1 MMSSRK
7 EKSGCEDTKKPNR
20 LQDFLRDSYW
30 GPILKRF
37 FRHKLALT
45 GLIVLS
51 ILVLIAVFAPAL
63 APYDPFKM
71 DVTSFSAGPSDSHIL
86 GTDSVGRD
94 ILSRLIY
101 ASRVSLLVGI
111 GSVLLNVLVGV
122 SLGGIAGYMGGWVDS
137 VVMRITEMILSFPPL
152 MIILVLVSFL
162 GPGLFNVILVLGF
175 LGWPRICRLI
185 RAEIMKIKQSEYILA
200 AHAVGTP
207 NHRILIFHLIPNA
220 FPPVLVAATFG
231 AARAIIIEAALSF
244 LGMGVQPPT
253 ASWGNLLSDAQS
265 MGVLGSMPW
274 IWIPPGVMIVIAV
287 LSINFVGDGLRDAL
301 DPKMRN

>member
-1 MMSSRK
+1 MSS
-7 EKSGCEDTKKPNR
+7 EKKNTGPINENKKGVFENFI
-20 LQDFLRDSYW
+20 QESYW
-30 GPILKRF
+30 GPIFKRF
-37 FRHKLALT
+37 FKHKLALT
-45 GLIVLS
+45 GIIVLI
-51 ILVLIAVFAPAL
+51 ILILIAIFAPSL

-71 DVTSFSAGPSDSHIL
+71 DVTSFSAAPSDKHIL

-94 ILSRLIY
+94 ILSRLIF

-111 GSVLLNVLVGV
+111 GSVLLNVFIGV
-122 SLGGIAGYMGGWVDS
+122 ILGSLAGYLGGWVDS
-137 VVMRITEMILSFPPL
+137 VIMRITEMILSFPPL
-152 MIILVLVSFL
+152 MIILVLVSLL
-162 GPGLFNVILVLGF
+162 GPGLINVIFVLGF

-185 RAEIMKIKQSEYILA
+185 RAEVLKIKENEYILA
-200 AHAVGTP
+200 AYALGTP
-207 NHRILIFHLIPNA
+207 DYRILIFHLIPNA

-231 AARAIIIEAALSF
+231 AARAIIIEASLSF

-274 IWIPPGVMIVIAV
+274 IWIPPGIMIVIAV

-301 DPKMRN
+301 DPKMRS

>member
-1 MMSSRK
+1 MSSQNANT
-7 EKSGCEDTKKPNR
+7 GCAETNENNR
-20 LQDFLRDSYW
+20 WQDFLQESYW
-30 GPILKRF
+30 GPIIKRF
-37 FRHKLALT
+37 FKHKLALT
-45 GLIVLS
+45 GLFVLS
-51 ILVLIAVFAPAL
+51 ILVVIAIL
-63 APYDPFKM
+63 APSLAPHDPFKM
-71 DVTSFSAGPSDSHIL
+71 DVTSFSAGPSDNHIL

-111 GSVLLNVLVGV
+111 GSVLLNVFVGV
-122 SLGGIAGYMGGWVDS
+122 TLGGIAGYVGGWVDS

-185 RAEIMKIKQSEYILA
+185 RAEVMKIKENEYILA
-200 AHAVGTP
+200 AYALGTP
-207 NHRILIFHLIPNA
+207 DYRILIFHLIPNA

-231 AARAIIIEAALSF
+231 AARAIIIEASLSF

-274 IWIPPGVMIVIAV
+274 IWLPPGIMIVIAV

>member
-1 MMSSRK
+1 MSSEK
-7 EKSGCEDTKKPNR
+7 ENTGCKEINKTSQVQNF
-20 LQDFLRDSYW
+20 LQESYW
-30 GPILKRF
+30 GPIIKRF
-37 FRHKLALT
+37 FKHKLALT
-45 GLIVLS
+45 GLMVLT
-51 ILVLIAVFAPAL
+51 ILVIIAISAPYL

-71 DVTSFSAGPSDSHIL
+71 DVTSFSAAPSNTHIL

-101 ASRVSLLVGI
+101 AARISLLVGI
-111 GSVLLNVLVGV
+111 GSVMLNVFVGV
-122 SLGGIAGYMGGWVDS
+122 TLGGIAGYMGGWVDS
-137 VVMRITEMILSFPPL
+137 VVMRFTEMILSFPPL

-162 GPGLFNVILVLGF
+162 GPGLINVILVLGF

-207 NHRILIFHLIPNA
+207 NYRILIFHLLPNA

-274 IWIPPGVMIVIAV
+274 IWIPPGVMIVVAV

-301 DPKMRN
+301 DPKMRS

>member
-1 MMSSRK
+1 MSSKTENTGCKNK
-7 EKSGCEDTKKPNR
+7 ERSNNFIDTI
-20 LQDFLRDSYW
+20 QESYW
-30 GPILKRF
+30 GPIIKRLF
-37 FRHKLALT
+37 KHKLALL
-45 GLIVLS
+45 GIILLSVL
-51 ILVLIAVFAPAL
+51 ILVAFL
-63 APYDPFKM
+63 APIIATHDPFKM
-71 DVTSFSAGPSDSHIL
+71 DVTSFSAAPSINHYL

-111 GSVLLNVLVGV
+111 GSVLLNVIVGV
-122 SLGGIAGYMGGWVDS
+122 TLGGLAGYIGGWVDS
-137 VVMRITEMILSFPPL
+137 IVMRITEMILSFPPL

-162 GPGLFNVILVLGF
+162 GPGLFNVILVLGL

-185 RAEIMKIKQSEYILA
+185 RAEIMRIKQSEYIMA
-200 AHAVGTP
+200 ANAIGTP
-207 NHRILIFHLIPNA
+207 SYKILIFHLLPNA
-220 FPPVLVAATFG
+220 FPSVLVAATFG
-231 AARAIIIEAALSF
+231 AARAIILEASLSF

-301 DPKMRN
+301 DPKMRS